1 MTELSPNINTREFD
15 KFGLN
20 DKGETYV
27 RTSGEGTFQQTGL
40 KLGGKITELD
50 INNTTWTPFT
60 LTPLTERNQINI
72 QNESGQL
79 VKVRYDNVAGFVGAY
94 IKTGMERQ
102 YTVQGTIVMYFKSEE
117 SACKIVIEE
126 LA

>member
-1 MTELSPNINTREFD
+1 MVDLSPNINTREFD

-20 DKGETYV
+20 ENNETYV
-27 RTSGEGTFQQTGL
+27 RTSGEGTFQQSGL

-50 INNTTWTPFT
+50 IDNTTWTPFT
-60 LTPLTERNQINI
+60 VTPLTKRNQINI

-79 VKVRYDNVAGFVGAY
+79 VKLRYDVDVGFVGVY
-94 IKTGMERQ
+94 IKSGMERQ